1 MSCKTGLSDL
11 GSDQCVTPDIVRKV
25 IFVKYFDAA
34 GLPQGIDL
42 SSPFGET
49 EIDALLNQT
58 DVEQR
63 WLLTEELS
71 NVVSERA
78 DPNVETIDNVDYFIS
93 QGARPMTAD
102 LLTVN
107 ADISTKINANR
118 STQLGAYLVDQNG
131 GIVGDGSREGFLDPI
146 RLSQGSMWAK
156 VVMATEANI
165 FKVSMSFN
173 WSKFAKDGDLRVL
186 TEGTTG
192 TDMLAKRPLIYVNEN
207 ASDSVLATTAT
218 VSYASVDGTASGL
231 AFTGLVV
238 GDFAMFNSTTQLA
251 VVPTLAAEG
260 PEGTYLLTFPAQ
272 GSNELGT
279 IDVTKSG
286 YTFET
291 ANITFL

>member
-1 MSCKTGLSDL
+1 MSCTTTLFDL
-11 GSDQCVTPDIVRKV
+11 GSDQCITPDIIRKMV
-25 IFVKYFDAA
+25 FVQYLGADGK
-34 GLPQGIDL
+34 PQGIDL
-42 SSPFGET
+42 SAAFGET

-58 DVEQR
+58 DATKR

-71 NVVSERA
+71 NFVSERA
-78 DPNVETIDNVDYFIS
+78 DPNVETIDGNDYFLS
-93 QGARPMTAD
+93 QGSRPMTAD

-118 STQLGAYLVDQNG
+118 STALGVFLIDANG
-131 GIVGDGSREGFLDPI
+131 GIVGAGNREGFLDPI
-146 RLSQGSMWAK
+146 QLVQGSMWAK

-173 WSKFAKDGDLRVL
+173 WSKLAKDGDMRVL
-186 TEGTTG
+186 TEETTD
-192 TDMLAKRPLIYVNEN
+192 TDMLAKRPLINVDEN

-218 VSYASVDGTASGL
+218 VSYATVDGSASGSP
-231 AFTGLVV
+231 FVGLVV

-251 VVPTLAAEG
+251 VVPTLAVEG
-260 PEGTYLLTFPAQ
+260 PNGTYLLTFAAQ
-272 GSNELGT
+272 TTDDAGT
-279 IDVTKSG
+279 IDVTKAG